1 MKFAVIGEK
10 SDFYEFKNNL
20 DLYNKKNK
28 TYISAQFYENNEDF
42 LNELK
47 EKNFEIVFL
56 VHSSS
61 ANNILNVAMNIKKI
75 AKNCNIVFCS
85 ESNKYAVLGYKIGFV
100 YYILLPLEYEDFDFV
115 LKKYFNV
122 TDNIIIKHNWQKTL
136 IPTKNIMFAEKQ
148 GHNIIIH
155 TPTQKFSTRM
165 TFRKFAENFK
175 KKENFVH
182 CIRGTIVNLNYVS
195 LINSQNFVMK
205 NNYNIPIRRQ
215 DRKKFKD
222 MFFKFQINKNL

>member
-75 AKNCNIVFCS
+75 AKNCNIVFCTVRFNYS
-85 ESNKYAVLGYKIGFV
+85 SSTANNSNAS
-100 YYILLPLEYEDFDFV
+100 YI
-115 LKKYFNV
+115 
-122 TDNIIIKHNWQKTL
+122 
-136 IPTKNIMFAEKQ
+136 
-148 GHNIIIH
+148 
-155 TPTQKFSTRM
+155 S
-165 TFRKFAENFK
+165 
-175 KKENFVH
+175 
-182 CIRGTIVNLNYVS
+182 
-195 LINSQNFVMK
+195 
-205 NNYNIPIRRQ
+205 
-215 DRKKFKD
+215 
-222 MFFKFQINKNL
+222 